1 MRRKLLPLTPAAT
14 GEAGPEPHLSHGRVD
29 LQDLLVT
36 FDLAHADL
44 AGELG
49 GGGASS
55 LQGEAAEQRLLVA
68 APHLR
73 EGELLQE
80 TGRSVTSWGRHFLLL
95 QTRPPRPAPH

>member
-1 MRRKLLPLTPAAT
+1 MVLVGA
-14 GEAGPEPHLSHGRVD
+14 EPHLSHGRVD

-80 TGRSVTSWGRHFLLL
+80 TGRSVTSWGTTSCCCRHA
-95 QTRPPRPAPH
+95 PPPCPAPH